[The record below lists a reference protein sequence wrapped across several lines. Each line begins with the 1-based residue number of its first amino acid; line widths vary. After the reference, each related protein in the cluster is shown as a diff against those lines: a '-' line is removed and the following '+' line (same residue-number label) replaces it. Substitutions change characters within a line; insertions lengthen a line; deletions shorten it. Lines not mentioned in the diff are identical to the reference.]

1 MIDLGPHAAFIVGA
15 YAATV
20 IVLAGLIAWIVV
32 DARTQNRL
40 LAELEAQGVTRR
52 SAKKKGTGNSGAGRK

>member
-40 LAELEAQGVTRR
+40 LAELEAQGVIRR
-52 SAKKKGTGNSGAGRK
+52 SAKKKGTGKSGAGRK